1 MNRIL
6 RTLAATAALAV
17 SSFAA
22 QAADPVLTPNGTV
35 PSSGFNLVVF
45 DLAPGGE
52 VTFDF
57 DVTRNHPFFDLK
69 IYDLGAPGDIFSVY
83 VNGNLIGDTSTVA
96 AHNYANLAAYN
107 TATLSACRSVTAA
120 STSVSSNCTDRIIT
134 PSNGYSFN
142 DASGIFNHFDSAHTG
157 VNTIT
162 IKSIQNDTV
171 GGLPKDTLV
180 AFRLICNDA
189 KCGGTVPVPEPTTT
203 GMLFAGLAGVGF
215 LARRRRAAV

>member
-1 MNRIL
+1 MKSL
-6 RTLAATAALAV
+6 FRTVAAVTAIAL

-22 QAADPVLTPNGTV
+22 LAANPTLTPVANAK
-35 PSSGFNLVVF
+35 SFNLAVF
-45 DLAPGGE
+45 DLAAGGS

-57 DVTRNHPFFDLK
+57 DVTRNHPYFDLK

-83 VNGNLIGDTSTVA
+83 IDGNLIGDTSAAT
-96 AHNYANLAAYN
+96 AHNYLNLTAYN
-107 TATLSACRSVTAA
+107 TATIAACRPVTAT
-120 STSVSSNCTDRIIT
+120 STAISSNCTDKIIT
-134 PSNGYSFN
+134 ASNGYSFN
-142 DASGIFNHFDSAHTG
+142 DASGIFNHFDGAHAG

-162 IKSIQNDTV
+162 IKSIQNDTL

-180 AFRLICNDA
+180 AFKLICNDGLCA
-189 KCGGTVPVPEPTTT
+189 GTVPVPEPTTT